1 MNKIILDNT
10 IPVVLKENKNTP
22 RHALCFYFK
31 IEHPQKKAG
40 LYSILNRLFLQG
52 TKTRSAQELA
62 QELDENAIDCYS
74 EMKQDF
80 IRFKLQC
87 LNEDFEKGLEIL
99 ADIIKNSTLEEFDKE
114 VIKLKG
120 EIQAELDD
128 PKTKALDSFYKNIY
142 KDHPYGHTYTK
153 ILEEIDSVTKADVIE
168 VYNDLLENSE
178 KVISVAGDFDENNLK
193 ELLKKYFNDIK
204 NTACA
209 DSKIP
214 VPVLNENK
222 IIKIAKNDAAQAQII
237 QGWHVPTI
245 YSKDYAAIMVMNT
258 MLGSSGLSSRLFLE
272 LRDKKGLAY
281 VVRSNY
287 EIYAKSALFTVYIAT
302 EPKNIKTSLEG
313 FKVELDKIKN
323 IPVTAE
329 ELENAKNNLIGKRQ
343 FFTETNL
350 QQSSLMAFY
359 EDKGLGAD
367 FEDKLIEM
375 VKQVSV
381 DDIQRVANECI
392 KDPYVLTILA
402 PDEYLE
408 GIE

>member
-1 MNKIILDNT
+1 MDKIILDNK
-10 IPVVLKENKNTP
+10 IPVIFKINKDTP
-22 RHALCFYFK
+22 RYAMCFYFK
-31 IEHPQKKAG
+31 IEEPEKKAG

-52 TKTRSAQELA
+52 TKNRTAQQLA

-99 ADIIKNSTLEEFDKE
+99 SDIIKNSTLDEFDKE

-120 EIQAELDD
+120 EIQAELDE
-128 PKTKALDSFYKNIY
+128 PKSRAMDGFYKNIY

-153 ILEEIDSVTKADVIE
+153 ILEDIDSITKEEVLQ
-168 VYNDLLENSE
+168 VYNELLNNSA
-178 KVISVAGDFDENNLK
+178 KVISVVGDFEPDNL
-193 ELLKKYFNDIK
+193 EMMLKKYF
-204 NTACA
+204 A
-209 DSKIP
+209 DVNNAESAVSKIP
-214 VPVLNENK
+214 TPQLKETSV
-222 IIKIAKNDAAQAQII
+222 IKIAKDDASQAQII
-237 QGWHVPTI
+237 QGWQVPTL
-245 YSKDYAAIMVMNT
+245 YDKDYAAIMVMNT

-281 VVRSNY
+281 VVRSSY
-287 EIYAKSALFTVYIAT
+287 ETYDKAAIFNVYIAT

-313 FKVELDKIKN
+313 FKIELDKIKK
-323 IPVTAE
+323 IPITQE

-350 QQSSLMAFY
+350 QQASLMAFY

-367 FEDKLIEM
+367 FEEKLIKM
-375 VKQVSV
+375 INQVTT
-381 DDIQRVANECI
+381 DDITRVANACI
-392 KDPYVLTILA
+392 NDPYVLTILA
-402 PDEYLE
+402 PAEYLKD
-408 GIE
+408 I